1 VGYKGRM
8 SLPPG
13 ITAEQ
18 LQQLLITLKQTIE
31 ASADLAGR
39 VEALELAHVEIRNG
53 LISIRESLQTYFDSY
68 KAQTE
73 MQIKLHSDMVASI
86 GRLETRIEALEPP
99 RRVM

>member
-1 VGYKGRM
+1 M

-18 LQQLLITLKQTIE
+18 LQQLLATLKETIE

-39 VEALELAHVEIRNG
+39 VEALELAIVEIRSG
-53 LISIRESLQTYFDSY
+53 LVGIREGLQTYFDSY

-73 MQIKLHSDMVASI
+73 MQIKLHTDMVASI
-86 GRLETRIEALEPP
+86 GRLEARIEALEPP
-99 RRVM
+99 RRIM

>member
-1 VGYKGRM
+1 M

-18 LQQLLITLKQTIE
+18 LQKLLATLKETIE

-39 VEALELAHVEIRNG
+39 VEALELAIVEIRSG
-53 LISIRESLQTYFDSY
+53 LVGIREGLQTYFDSY
-68 KAQTE
+68 KSQTE
-73 MQIKLHSDMVASI
+73 MQIKLHTDMVASI
-86 GRLETRIEALEPP
+86 GRLEARIEALEPP

>member
-1 VGYKGRM
+1 M
-8 SLPPG
+8 PLPSE
-13 ITAEQ
+13 ISKEQ
-18 LQQLLITLKQTIE
+18 LQQLFDTLKGTIE
-31 ASADLAGR
+31 ASSDLASR
-39 VEALELAHVEIRNG
+39 VEALERVSIEIRDG
-53 LISIRESLQTYFDSY
+53 LVGIRESLHTYFDSY

>member
-1 VGYKGRM
+1 M

-18 LQQLLITLKQTIE
+18 LQQLLATLKETIA

-39 VEALELAHVEIRNG
+39 VEALELAIVEIRSG
-53 LISIRESLQTYFDSY
+53 LVGIREGLQTYFDSY

-73 MQIKLHSDMVASI
+73 MQIKLHTDMVASI
-86 GRLETRIEALEPP
+86 GRLEARIEALEPP
-99 RRVM
+99 RRIM

>member
-1 VGYKGRM
+1 M

-18 LQQLLITLKQTIE
+18 LQQLLATLKETIE

-39 VEALELAHVEIRNG
+39 VEALEQAIVEIRNG
-53 LISIRESLQTYFDSY
+53 LVGIREGLQTYFDSY

-73 MQIKLHSDMVASI
+73 MQIKLHTDMVASI
-86 GRLETRIEALEPP
+86 GRLEARIEALEPP
-99 RRVM
+99 RRIM

>member
-1 VGYKGRM
+1 M

-18 LQQLLITLKQTIE
+18 LQQLLATLKETIE

-39 VEALELAHVEIRNG
+39 VEALELAIVEIRNG
-53 LISIRESLQTYFDSY
+53 LVGIREGLQTYFDSY

-73 MQIKLHSDMVASI
+73 MQIKLHTDMVASI
-86 GRLETRIEALEPP
+86 GRLEARIEALEPP

>member
-1 VGYKGRM
+1 M

-18 LQQLLITLKQTIE
+18 LQQLLATLKETIE

-39 VEALELAHVEIRNG
+39 VEALELAIVEIRSG
-53 LISIRESLQTYFDSY
+53 LVGIREGLQTYFDSY

-73 MQIKLHSDMVASI
+73 MQIKLHTDMVATI
-86 GRLETRIEALEPP
+86 GRLEARIEALEPP
-99 RRVM
+99 RRIM

>member
-1 VGYKGRM
+1 M

-18 LQQLLITLKQTIE
+18 LQQLLATLKETIE

-39 VEALELAHVEIRNG
+39 VEALELAIVEIRNG
-53 LISIRESLQTYFDSY
+53 LVGIREGLQTYFDSY

-73 MQIKLHSDMVASI
+73 MQIKLHTDMVASI
-86 GRLETRIEALEPP
+86 GRLEARIEALEPP
-99 RRVM
+99 RRIM

>member
-1 VGYKGRM
+1 M

-18 LQQLLITLKQTIE
+18 LQQLLATLKETIE

-39 VEALELAHVEIRNG
+39 VEALELAIVEIRSG
-53 LISIRESLQTYFDSY
+53 LVGIREGLQTYFDSY

-73 MQIKLHSDMVASI
+73 MQIKLHSDMVATI
-86 GRLETRIEALEPP
+86 GRLEARIEALEPP
-99 RRVM
+99 RRIM

>member
-1 VGYKGRM
+1 M

-18 LQQLLITLKQTIE
+18 LQQLLTTLKETIE

-39 VEALELAHVEIRNG
+39 VEALELAIVEIRNG
-53 LISIRESLQTYFDSY
+53 LVGIREGLQTYFDSY

-73 MQIKLHSDMVASI
+73 MQIKLHTDMVASI
-86 GRLETRIEALEPP
+86 GRLEARIEALEPP
-99 RRVM
+99 QRIM

>member
-1 VGYKGRM
+1 M

-18 LQQLLITLKQTIE
+18 LQQLLATLKETIE

-39 VEALELAHVEIRNG
+39 VEALELAIVEIRSG
-53 LISIRESLQTYFDSY
+53 LVGIREGLQTYFDSY

-86 GRLETRIEALEPP
+86 GRLEARIEALEPP
-99 RRVM
+99 RRIM

>member
-1 VGYKGRM
+1 M

-18 LQQLLITLKQTIE
+18 LQQLLATLKETIE

-39 VEALELAHVEIRNG
+39 VEALELAIVEIRSG
-53 LISIRESLQTYFDSY
+53 LVGIREGLQTYFDSY

-73 MQIKLHSDMVASI
+73 MQIKLHTDMVASI
-86 GRLETRIEALEPP
+86 GRLEARIEALEPP

>member
-1 VGYKGRM
+1 M

-18 LQQLLITLKQTIE
+18 LQQLLATLKETIE
-31 ASADLAGR
+31 ASADLARR
-39 VEALELAHVEIRNG
+39 VEALELAIVEIRNG
-53 LISIRESLQTYFDSY
+53 LVGIREGLQTYFDSY
-68 KAQTE
+68 KTQME

-86 GRLETRIEALEPP
+86 GRLEARIEALEPP

>member
-1 VGYKGRM
+1 M

-18 LQQLLITLKQTIE
+18 LQQLLATLKETIE

-39 VEALELAHVEIRNG
+39 VEALEQAIVEIRNG
-53 LISIRESLQTYFDSY
+53 LVGIREGLQTYFDSY

-73 MQIKLHSDMVASI
+73 MQMKLHSDMVASI
-86 GRLETRIEALEPP
+86 GRLEARIEALEPP